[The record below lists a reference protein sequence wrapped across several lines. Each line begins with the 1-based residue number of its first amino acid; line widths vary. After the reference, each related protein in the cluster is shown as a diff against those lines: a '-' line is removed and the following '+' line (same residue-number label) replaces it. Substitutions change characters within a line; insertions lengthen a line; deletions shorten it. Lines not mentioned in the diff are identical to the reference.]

1 MEETENFCSVMRDK
15 EASVRD
21 KIEVLYHTM
30 VKLSFEEKLKNQAQK
45 AEENSDFVKAAEYRQ
60 LYDLLLSL
68 MDKIVMIFGEEKM
81 AVKELAEI
89 VDAGLDALGLGV
101 VPLTMDQ
108 VVLGD
113 LKRTRLHE
121 VKVLFIT
128 GMNDGRIPPNIE
140 DRGLLSDEE
149 KEVLKNCGI
158 SLSQSLL
165 EQSMEDEFYMYMA
178 FAKPTDELYFSYSV
192 TDSDGSALRPSLLQK
207 NISQLFPKLKRKQY
221 PEEERRYYFNLED
234 SREFLIESF
243 LQAKTE
249 PEKVRKNR
257 AFVMLAKYW
266 LEQSEGR
273 KELEKYGHWIE
284 NAYQEPE
291 LSEEL
296 LEQLYGKELS
306 GSVTRLERFA
316 ACPYQY
322 FCIYGLELREREE
335 YKIRPIDLGNL
346 FHKAL
351 ECFSRKVKE
360 SEYSWKNIPDEVQEQ
375 YISEALHTAMDENL
389 SDVFQSS
396 SRNSTK

>member
-128 GMNDGRIPPNIE
+128 GMNDGKIPPNIE

-257 AFVMLAKYW
+257 AFVMLAKY
-266 LEQSEGR
+266 
-273 KELEKYGHWIE
+273 
-284 NAYQEPE
+284 
-291 LSEEL
+291 
-296 LEQLYGKELS
+296 
-306 GSVTRLERFA
+306 
-316 ACPYQY
+316 C
-322 FCIYGLELREREE
+322 
-335 YKIRPIDLGNL
+335 
-346 FHKAL
+346 
-351 ECFSRKVKE
+351 
-360 SEYSWKNIPDEVQEQ
+360 
-375 YISEALHTAMDENL
+375 
-389 SDVFQSS
+389 
-396 SRNSTK
+396 

>member
-1 MEETENFCSVMRDK
+1 MWKKPFYRRLKNKNEAAIKALLLLQEKFMEETENFCSVMRDK

-140 DRGLLSDEE
+140 DRGLL
-149 KEVLKNCGI
+149 V
-158 SLSQSLL
+158 
-165 EQSMEDEFYMYMA
+165 M
-178 FAKPTDELYFSYSV
+178 
-192 TDSDGSALRPSLLQK
+192 
-207 NISQLFPKLKRKQY
+207 RKKK
-221 PEEERRYYFNLED
+221 F
-234 SREFLIESF
+234 
-243 LQAKTE
+243 
-249 PEKVRKNR
+249 
-257 AFVMLAKYW
+257 
-266 LEQSEGR
+266 
-273 KELEKYGHWIE
+273 
-284 NAYQEPE
+284 
-291 LSEEL
+291 
-296 LEQLYGKELS
+296 
-306 GSVTRLERFA
+306 
-316 ACPYQY
+316 
-322 FCIYGLELREREE
+322 
-335 YKIRPIDLGNL
+335 
-346 FHKAL
+346 
-351 ECFSRKVKE
+351 
-360 SEYSWKNIPDEVQEQ
+360 
-375 YISEALHTAMDENL
+375 
-389 SDVFQSS
+389 
-396 SRNSTK
+396 

>member
-322 FCIYGLELREREE
+322 FWSGT
-335 YKIRPIDLGNL
+335 K
-346 FHKAL
+346 
-351 ECFSRKVKE
+351 RKRR
-360 SEYSWKNIPDEVQEQ
+360 I
-375 YISEALHTAMDENL
+375 
-389 SDVFQSS
+389 
-396 SRNSTK
+396 

>member
-1 MEETENFCSVMRDK
+1 
-15 EASVRD
+15 
-21 KIEVLYHTM
+21 
-30 VKLSFEEKLKNQAQK
+30 
-45 AEENSDFVKAAEYRQ
+45 
-60 LYDLLLSL
+60 
-68 MDKIVMIFGEEKM
+68 MIFGEEKM

-234 SREFLIESF
+234 SREFLI
-243 LQAKTE
+243 AKFSSG
-249 PEKVRKNR
+249 KNR
-257 AFVMLAKYW
+257 TRESTE
-266 LEQSEGR
+266 EQGFC
-273 KELEKYGHWIE
+273 Y
-284 NAYQEPE
+284 A
-291 LSEEL
+291 
-296 LEQLYGKELS
+296 GKVLVRAE
-306 GSVTRLERFA
+306 
-316 ACPYQY
+316 
-322 FCIYGLELREREE
+322 
-335 YKIRPIDLGNL
+335 
-346 FHKAL
+346 
-351 ECFSRKVKE
+351 
-360 SEYSWKNIPDEVQEQ
+360 
-375 YISEALHTAMDENL
+375 
-389 SDVFQSS
+389 
-396 SRNSTK
+396 